1 MRRLLPALLLLL
13 AAWPARA
20 QPSDATRQFLDQA
33 AAGGLFEVAAA
44 TLAEARGSATLQP
57 LARRLLADHETINR
71 RLAELGQAMGAA
83 LPDKPDAAQLKR
95 LDDLEAVSA
104 AAFDRRFLDSQRIA
118 HESAVRLFADYA
130 ETGDDPVLRAY
141 AAEVLPTLRA
151 HLADV
156 ETLSARTP

>member
-1 MRRLLPALLLLL
+1 
-13 AAWPARA
+13 
-20 QPSDATRQFLDQA
+20 
-33 AAGGLFEVAAA
+33 
-44 TLAEARGSATLQP
+44 
-57 LARRLLADHETINR
+57 
-71 RLAELGQAMGAA
+71 MGAA